1 MSEIEDNKAAAGA
14 PAESPFAG
22 IPPELVSAFFTGDQG
37 AIARWLATNPTLVRG
52 IVRGLPPGVLRT
64 IADTEDVI
72 EADEDVEIDEEDGEE
87 DGEEVFSDDGGE
99 ERTVVGRRRASAAP
113 ASRRVP
119 AKVRRQPAV
128 EPEEIEEEDGYSDA
142 VRTALQSNP
151 IAAMND
157 LGMGI
162 AGMLAELPGVQL
174 GITFLPGGR
183 KVMLAFYYP
192 GADGMPEEI
201 LAQHTAHVSR
211 FGDLIDTA
219 YATAEHAVGM
229 EQVDDDLDGYD
240 EDEVDGEEAED
251 EETEEPARRAP
262 GRSVRR
268 R

>member
-64 IADTEDVI
+64 IADSEDVI
-72 EADEDVEIDEEDGEE
+72 DADEDVEIDEEDGEE
-87 DGEEVFSDDGGE
+87 VPDDDGEE

-119 AKVRRQPAV
+119 AKVQRQPVV
-128 EPEEIEEEDGYSDA
+128 EPEEIEEEGGYSDD
-142 VRTALQSNP
+142 VRAALQSNP

-240 EDEVDGEEAED
+240 EDEVDGEDAED
-251 EETEEPARRAP
+251 EEPEEPARRPARRP
-262 GRSVRR
+262 VRR